1 MNDYMLIRKEDLVN
15 NPTARIPVCLCLDV
29 SGSMIGEPINE
40 LNKGVN
46 MFYDSIRDDEVAS
59 FSAEISIV
67 TFGKSGAECVAD
79 FASLAISPNPPILT
93 ANGFTPMGEA
103 VNMALDNLKNRKQE
117 YKDAGVD
124 YYQPW
129 LVLMTD
135 GCPNGNFFRASASNS
150 ADIRAC
156 KRKKINCISD
166 RNWRRNRYGCNR
178 KVFPKK
184 STIETSRI
192 KIQRVLCVAQ

>member
-59 FSAEISIV
+59 FPLEISIV

-135 GCPNGNFFRASASNS
+135 GCPNGNSSELQRA
-150 ADIRAC
+150 
-156 KRKKINCISD
+156 
-166 RNWRRNRYGCNR
+166 
-178 KVFPKK
+178 
-184 STIETSRI
+184 
-192 KIQRVLCVAQ
+192 IQRTSELVNAKN